1 MVERAAAPVR
11 GRGRSRRAQRHSD
24 CVAILG
30 SRRRRRAAVDLEVG
44 RRRADRG
51 RIAARGGTDWNDA
64 EREADPLLSLAD
76 GARVPMIRAQSIAAF
91 LLAVIGPT
99 LLFWMV
105 IHQVSGLW
113 LDVALRPE
121 VRQALQQSMEDQKR
135 LRSMDAAHRD
145 AYRKRFETTG
155 TLLHRLDVI
164 RMNRAQM
171 LQRFEITVVAI
182 FALVAIVVAASVTM
196 RARRARALEQKQYL
210 DRVSVLQEN
219 ARRHAHE
226 TKGPLT
232 AARLE
237 LERAGDAL
245 RGGATDDVA
254 NALQSV
260 ADEID
265 RLSRL
270 TRNQASFAAIGRP
283 VLREVSL
290 RTAVEEFCAT
300 FADAWPNVTLR
311 CSGGD
316 ATVCADRDMLRQV
329 LVNLCTNSALA
340 MEGERA
346 SRPPTGGGQDAR
358 SPHGTIT
365 FAISKRAID
374 VTDTGGGIA
383 ESLRARV
390 FDPYVTTR
398 RTGEGMGLGL
408 AISRKIMLDHGGD
421 LQLASTSNVG
431 TTFRVLFGDKECS

>member
-11 GRGRSRRAQRHSD
+11 GRGRARRAQRHSD

-182 FALVAIVVAASVTM
+182 
-196 RARRARALEQKQYL
+196 
-210 DRVSVLQEN
+210 
-219 ARRHAHE
+219 
-226 TKGPLT
+226 
-232 AARLE
+232 
-237 LERAGDAL
+237 
-245 RGGATDDVA
+245 
-254 NALQSV
+254 
-260 ADEID
+260 
-265 RLSRL
+265 
-270 TRNQASFAAIGRP
+270 GRP

>member
-1 MVERAAAPVR
+1 
-11 GRGRSRRAQRHSD
+11 
-24 CVAILG
+24 
-30 SRRRRRAAVDLEVG
+30 
-44 RRRADRG
+44 
-51 RIAARGGTDWNDA
+51 
-64 EREADPLLSLAD
+64 
-76 GARVPMIRAQSIAAF
+76 MIRAQSIAAF

-99 LLFWMV
+99 VLFWMV

-121 VRQALQQSMEDQKR
+121 VRQALQQSMEDQKQ
-135 LRSMDAAHRD
+135 LRSLDAAHRD
-145 AYRKRFETTG
+145 AYRKRFETTS

-164 RMNRAQM
+164 RMNRTQM
-171 LQRFEITVVAI
+171 LRRFEITVVAI

-210 DRVSVLQEN
+210 DRVAVLQEN

-245 RGGATDDVA
+245 RGAHHDELAGA
-254 NALQSV
+254 LHSIGE
-260 ADEID
+260 EID
-265 RLSRL
+265 RLSQL
-270 TRNQASFAAIGRP
+270 TRNQASFAAIGDP
-283 VLREVSL
+283 VLRAVSL
-290 RTAVEEFCAT
+290 RTVVEEFCAT
-300 FADAWPNVTLR
+300 FANAWPNVTLR

-340 MEGERA
+340 IDGEG
-346 SRPPTGGGQDAR
+346 SV
-358 SPHGTIT
+358 T
-365 FAISKRAID
+365 FAISKRAIE
-374 VTDTGGGIA
+374 VTDTGHGVP
-383 ESLRARV
+383 ESLRARL

-398 RTGEGMGLGL
+398 KTGEGMGLGL

-421 LQLASTSNVG
+421 LQLAATSGAG
-431 TTFRVLFGDKECS
+431 TTFRLLFGETECS